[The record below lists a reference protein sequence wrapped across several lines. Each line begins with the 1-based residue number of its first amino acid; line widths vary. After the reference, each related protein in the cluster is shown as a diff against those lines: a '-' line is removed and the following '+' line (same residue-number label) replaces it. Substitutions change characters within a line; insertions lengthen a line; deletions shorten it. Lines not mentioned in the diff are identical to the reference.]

1 MDLKTLYEMVPPW
14 DWPKDAD
21 KMFQETLEDR
31 SADLSNRLLAAEMA
45 GNLVVFNDILARTLL
60 TIVGNSDET
69 EELRARAAI
78 SFGPAFEHADLY
90 EFEDPDDIVLSEG
103 IFREIQASLKE
114 SFYDAGVPKE
124 VRRRILEAV
133 VRAPQ
138 DWHSAAIRAG
148 FVCDDE
154 NWQLTAVF
162 CMHFIKG
169 FDRQI
174 IEALESDNSDIRYEA
189 LLAAG
194 NWQLKKAW
202 PAVASLLTNAETD
215 KTMLLAAIDAAAGIG
230 TPEAVNSLAR
240 FLDAE
245 DDDIVDAVTEALAML
260 EGDEFD
266 DGYDEENDW

>member
-21 KMFQETLEDR
+21 KIFQETLEDR

-60 TIVGNSDET
+60 TIVGNNDEPA
-69 EELRARAAI
+69 ELRARAAI
-78 SFGPAFEHADLY
+78 SFGPAFEHAYLY

-103 IFREIQASLKE
+103 IFREIQASLKKAY
-114 SFYDAGVPKE
+114 YDAGVPKK

-138 DWHSAAIRAG
+138 DWHSAAVRAA
-148 FVCDDE
+148 FACDDE
-154 NWQLTAVF
+154 KWQLTAVF
-162 CMHFIKG
+162 CMQFIKG
-169 FDRQI
+169 FDQQI
-174 IEALESDNSDIRYEA
+174 LKALESDNSDIRYEA
-189 LLAAG
+189 LWAAG
-194 NWQLKKAW
+194 NWQLENAW
-202 PAVASLLTNAETD
+202 PSVARLLTDADID

-230 TPEAVNSLAR
+230 IPEAVNSLAQ
-240 FLDAE
+240 LLNAD
-245 DDDIVDAVTEALAML
+245 DDDIVDAVIEALAML
-260 EGDEFD
+260 EGGFD